1 MRDGSESMEQH
12 GRKLNYQNKGKEEH
26 KYQTN
31 RFRRTN
37 LLIKPCSPIH

>member
-1 MRDGSESMEQH
+1 MEQH

-31 RFRRTN
+31 RFQLQILLGDVDLWDETN
-37 LLIKPCSPIH
+37 D